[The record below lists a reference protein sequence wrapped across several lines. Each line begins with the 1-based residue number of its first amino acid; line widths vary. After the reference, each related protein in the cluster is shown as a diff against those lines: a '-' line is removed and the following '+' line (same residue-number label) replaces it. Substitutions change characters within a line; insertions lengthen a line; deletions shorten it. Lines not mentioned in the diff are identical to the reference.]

1 MAALED
7 SAAGRLIG
15 VLVSPVKTFRS
26 IAERPTWGV
35 ALAVILVISTVIGV
49 LANQRIDPD
58 DMRKMVQQ
66 QMEKRQGAGQVTP
79 EQVDQGVEMG
89 RKISSVTIWLI
100 PVFVAAIYLILA
112 ALFLAA
118 FRFFGGSEIPFRTS
132 LATTVHAYIP
142 GLVAALLAL
151 PLLLSRP
158 HITVKQAQG
167 NLLASNLGAFAPES
181 MGAAPRALLTSL
193 DFFSI
198 WTLCLL
204 IIGYRLTAR
213 VSTTSAATVVLVLWA
228 IYVAARVGMAALF
241 G

>member
-35 ALAVILVISTVIGV
+35 ALAVILVISTVVGV

-66 QMEKRQGAGQVTP
+66 QMEKRQGGTVAP
-79 EQVDQGVEMG
+79 EQVHQGVEMG
-89 RKISSVTIWLI
+89 RKIGSVTIWLL
-100 PVFVAAIYLILA
+100 PVFVAVIYLIVA

-118 FRFFGGSEIPFRTS
+118 FRFFGGSEIPFKTS

-142 GLVAALLAL
+142 GLVAGLLAL

-213 VSTTSAATVVLVLWA
+213 VSTTSAAAVVLVLWA

>member
-35 ALAVILVISTVIGV
+35 ALAVILVLSTVIGV

-79 EQVDQGVEMG
+79 EQVDQGVEMF
-89 RKISSVTIWLI
+89 RKIGSVTLWLI
-100 PVFVAAIYLILA
+100 PVLVAAIYLIVA

-118 FRFFGGSEIPFRTS
+118 FRFFGGSEIPFKTS
-132 LATTVHAYIP
+132 LATTVHGFLP

-213 VSTTSAATVVLVLWA
+213 VSTTSAAAVVLVLWA

>member
-7 SAAGRLIG
+7 SSAGRLIG
-15 VLVSPVKTFRS
+15 ALVSPVKTFRS

-35 ALAVILVISTVIGV
+35 ALAVILVLSTVIGV

-66 QMEKRQGAGQVTP
+66 QMEKRQGGSVTP
-79 EQVDQGVEMG
+79 EQVEQGVEVG
-89 RKISSVTIWLI
+89 RKVSAVTLWLI
-100 PVFVAAIYLILA
+100 PVFVAVIYLIVA

-118 FRFFGGSEIPFRTS
+118 FRFFGGSDIPFKTS
-132 LATTVHAYIP
+132 LATAVHGFLP
-142 GLVAALLAL
+142 GMVAALLAL

-181 MGAAPRALLTSL
+181 MAPALRTLLTSL

-204 IIGYRLTAR
+204 IIGYRLTAK
-213 VSTTSAATVVLVLWA
+213 VSTASAATVVLVLWA
-228 IYVAARVGMAALF
+228 IYVAARVGMAAVF